1 MNQFLYLYEASACRE
16 GVADRPANL
25 PLFSAKSRYRDS
37 KQLEGVIQKMRAALQ
52 DLGFVPNKGNEAP
65 FSDREMAIL
74 HHLAEGA
81 DNKLIA
87 YDLDI
92 SEAALY
98 AHIKELCRKLG
109 VETRAQAA
117 VWARDHEQQ

>member
-1 MNQFLYLYEASACRE
+1 
-16 GVADRPANL
+16 
-25 PLFSAKSRYRDS
+25 
-37 KQLEGVIQKMRAALQ
+37 MRAALQ
-52 DLGFVPNKGNEAP
+52 DLGFVPSKDTEAP

-74 HHLAEGA
+74 HHLAQGA

-98 AHIKELCRKLG
+98 THLKKLCPKLG

-117 VWARDHEQQ
+117 VWARDNEQPEGQLRPT